1 VLRVMWAR
9 LWPACG
15 IAGWVVIFTG
25 LFIHGYPDIGASPQ
39 AVARWAAST
48 DSTRFAVGIDVEAI
62 GHLVFLFFFA
72 WLCDVLRRSGGT
84 SWLLTLALAAAVAW
98 AAVELATNG
107 VWTAV
112 LDSGKRGLDAQALAG
127 LRDVAQE
134 MYANNVLLAPALVAL
149 GVAGLRAT
157 ALPRWLTWSA
167 LVIGLAMAVPPLAQ
181 LVQLVLLVWV
191 VVVAVLY
198 LIRPAGVAAEP
209 VPAAEANSPPPT

>member
-209 VPAAEANSPPPT
+209 VPAAEANSPPPI

>member
-1 VLRVMWAR
+1 MWAR

-157 ALPRWLTWSA
+157 VLPRWLTWSA

>member
-1 VLRVMWAR
+1 MLRVMWAR

-157 ALPRWLTWSA
+157 VLPRWLTWSA

-181 LVQLVLLVWV
+181 LVQLVLIVWV

>member
-1 VLRVMWAR
+1 MLRVMWAR

-84 SWLLTLALAAAVAW
+84 AWLLTLALAAAVAW

-157 ALPRWLTWSA
+157 ALPRWLTWST

-191 VVVAVLY
+191 FVVAVLY

>member
-1 VLRVMWAR
+1 MLRVMWAR

-48 DSTRFAVGIDVEAI
+48 DSTRFAVGIDIEAI

-157 ALPRWLTWSA
+157 VLPRWLTWSA

>member
-1 VLRVMWAR
+1 MWAR

-84 SWLLTLALAAAVAW
+84 AWLLTLALAAAVAW

-157 ALPRWLTWSA
+157 ALPRWLTWST

-191 VVVAVLY
+191 FVVAVLY

>member
-1 VLRVMWAR
+1 MWAR

-25 LFIHGYPDIGASPQ
+25 IFIHGYPDIGASPQ

-84 SWLLTLALAAAVAW
+84 SWLLALALAAAVAW

-134 MYANNVLLAPALVAL
+134 MYTNNVLLAPALVAL

-157 ALPRWLTWSA
+157 ALPRWLTWST

-181 LVQLVLLVWV
+181 FGYLIFFVWV

-209 VPAAEANSPPPT
+209 VPAPEANSPPPT

>member
-1 VLRVMWAR
+1 MLRVMWAR
-9 LWPACG
+9 LWPPCG

-98 AAVELATNG
+98 AAVELAANG

-157 ALPRWLTWSA
+157 VLPRWLTWSA

-198 LIRPAGVAAEP
+198 LIRPVGVAAEP